1 MLGGVLNLYKPVGMT
16 SRALVERVGE
26 ILGAKAGHTGTLDP
40 FARGV
45 ILVCFGKA
53 TRLVSFLQELDKVYR
68 ARIRFGIAT
77 DTYDVKGNITAVS
90 TKPLVK
96 EALLEALQDFRG
108 TFVQEV
114 PPFSACKYRGRPL
127 YEYARRGE
135 RITLTRE
142 VTVYQL
148 EVLSCREG
156 VFGEAELLI
165 HCSGGT
171 YVRSLA
177 HDLGKKLG
185 LGAYVASLLRERV
198 GTFRV
203 EESISVV
210 RKDID
215 RQLLL
220 EQTVSPDRALYFLKG
235 VEVGEEEA
243 RLFLHGTPFV
253 FPVDLSEPSMV
264 KVLHEGAFL
273 GLAFWDTSKFL
284 PRIVLAES
292 CHVS

>member
-16 SRALVERVGE
+16 SRALVERVGK
-26 ILGAKAGHTGTLDP
+26 ILGTKVGHTGTLDP

-45 ILVCFGKA
+45 VLVCFGRT
-53 TRLVSFLQELDKVYR
+53 TRLVSFFQELDKVYR

-77 DTYDVKGNITAVS
+77 DTYDVKGSIVAVS
-90 TKPLVK
+90 TQSLIKQK
-96 EALLEALQDFRG
+96 FLEALQSFRG

-142 VTVYQL
+142 VTVHHL
-148 EVLSCREG
+148 EVLDCTEG
-156 VFGEAELLI
+156 VFGEVELRV

-177 HDLGKKLG
+177 YDLGKKLG
-185 LGAYVASLLRERV
+185 LGAYVFSLVRERV
-198 GTFRV
+198 GIFPI
-203 EESISVV
+203 EESIDVM
-210 RKDID
+210 RRDIN
-215 RQLLL
+215 RQFLL
-220 EQTVSPDRALYFLKG
+220 EQAIPPDKALYFLKS

-243 RLFLHGTPFV
+243 RFFLHGTPFTL
-253 FPVDLSEPSMV
+253 PVDLPGPSMV
-264 KVLHEGAFL
+264 KVLHGGSFL
-273 GLAFWDTSKFL
+273 GLAFWDTLKFL

>member
-16 SRALVERVGE
+16 SRALVERVGR
-26 ILGAKAGHTGTLDP
+26 ILGVKAGHTGTLDP

-68 ARIRFGIAT
+68 ARIRFGITT

-90 TKPLVK
+90 TKPLVR

-148 EVLSCREG
+148 EVLNCREG

-177 HDLGKKLG
+177 HDLGKKLS

-210 RKDID
+210 QKDID

-220 EQTVSPDRALYFLKG
+220 KRAVSPDKALYFLKG

-264 KVLHEGAFL
+264 KVLHEGTFL

>member
-1 MLGGVLNLYKPVGMT
+1 MLGGVLNLYKPVGIT
-16 SRALVERVGE
+16 SRVLVERVGR
-26 ILGAKAGHTGTLDP
+26 ILGVKAGHTGTLDP

-45 ILVCFGKA
+45 VLVCFGKA
-53 TRLVSFLQELDKVYR
+53 TRLVSLLQELDKVYR
-68 ARIRFGIAT
+68 ARVRFGIAT
-77 DTYDVKGNITAVS
+77 DTYDVKGSVTSVS
-90 TKPLVK
+90 MEPLVK
-96 EALLEALQDFRG
+96 STLLEVLGDFRG
-108 TFVQEV
+108 TFLQEV

-142 VTVYQL
+142 VTVYEL
-148 EVLSCREG
+148 ELLDCKEG

-177 HDLGKKLG
+177 HELGRKLG
-185 LGAYVASLLRERV
+185 LGAYVVSLVRERV
-198 GTFRV
+198 GAFRL
-203 EESISVV
+203 EESIDVM
-210 RKDID
+210 RKGVEREFLFERSIP
-215 RQLLL
+215 
-220 EQTVSPDRALYFLKG
+220 PDKALYFLKG

-243 RLFLHGTPFV
+243 RFFLHGTPFV
-253 FPVDLSEPSMV
+253 FPADLPGPCLV

-273 GLAFWDTSKFL
+273 GLAFWDSSRFF

>member
-1 MLGGVLNLYKPVGMT
+1 MLGGVLNIYKPVGMT
-16 SRALVERVGE
+16 SRALVERVGR
-26 ILGAKAGHTGTLDP
+26 ILGVKVGHTGTLDP

-53 TRLVSFLQELDKVYR
+53 TRLVSFFQELDKVYR
-68 ARIRFGIAT
+68 AQIRFGIAT

-142 VTVYQL
+142 VTVYHL
-148 EVLSCREG
+148 EVLSCKEG

-185 LGAYVASLLRERV
+185 LGAYVVSLLRERV
-198 GTFRV
+198 GNFRV
-203 EESISVV
+203 EESIVV
-210 RKDID
+210 QKAVD
-215 RQLLL
+215 RQFLL
-220 EQTVSPDRALYFLKG
+220 EQVVPPDKALYFLKG
-235 VEVGEEEA
+235 VEIGEEEA
-243 RLFLHGTPFV
+243 RLFLHGTPFAL
-253 FPVDLSEPSMV
+253 PVDLLEPSMV